1 MILRRTFFILF
12 ILLIAALVFLNCSGS
27 SRKLIPENKF
37 VRLLADIHLAD
48 GIGVDNMSN
57 SESTFAL
64 DSASLY
70 GSVLGK
76 HRVTWTQFDNTM
88 AFYSSHPDDC
98 SRMYNK
104 VIARL
109 KVMEEELNQEEE
121 EEEVGSGEKR
131 QRE

>member
-1 MILRRTFFILF
+1 MILRRTLFILF
-12 ILLIAALVFLNCSGS
+12 LLLIAALVFLNCSGS

-57 SESTFAL
+57 SASAFAL

-70 GSVLGK
+70 GSVLDK
-76 HRVTWTQFDNTM
+76 YSVTWTQFDNTM

-109 KVMEEELNQEEE
+109 KVMEEELNQQEEKK
-121 EEEVGSGEKR
+121 EEVRSKE
-131 QRE
+131 

>member
-1 MILRRTFFILF
+1 MTLRRTLFILF
-12 ILLIAALVFLNCSGS
+12 ALLIAALVFLNCSGS

-57 SESTFAL
+57 SASPFAL
-64 DSASLY
+64 DSATLY
-70 GSVLGK
+70 GSVLNK
-76 HRVTWTQFDNTM
+76 YRVTWTQFNNTM

-109 KVMEEELNQEEE
+109 KLLEEELNEEE
-121 EEEVGSGEKR
+121 EEEER
-131 QRE
+131 QRQQQEQ